1 MPQVRVNKEQDH
13 VLISPQG
20 LSYAEVTGAN
30 LVSGA
35 LFVVI
40 ATHGKITLTPRVI
53 LVNRPCL
60 SVNNSINSVFYHLA
74 EASSQSRPLKADLL
88 SLNRILVLVIVTGY
102 ANSS

>member
-30 LVSGA
+30 LVSTA

-40 ATHGKITLTPRVI
+40 ATRGQISPTLGVM
-53 LVNRPCL
+53 LVTAPCW
-60 SVNNSINSVFYHLA
+60 SVNHSIISVFYRVSH
-74 EASSQSRPLKADLL
+74 QSPPLKVDLL
-88 SLNRILVLVIVTGY
+88 ALNRIHVWIIVTGY
-102 ANSS
+102 AKSF

>member
-30 LVSGA
+30 LVSTV

-40 ATHGKITLTPRVI
+40 ATHGKITPTLRVMLAATPR
-53 LVNRPCL
+53 L
-60 SVNNSINSVFYHLA
+60 SVIISMNAIFYNLA
-74 EASSQSRPLKADLL
+74 EVFIYQSLPLKVDL
-88 SLNRILVLVIVTGY
+88 
-102 ANSS
+102 

>member
-30 LVSGA
+30 LVSAA

-40 ATHGKITLTPRVI
+40 ATHEKITPTPRVVRD
-53 LVNRPCL
+53 LVCL
-60 SVNNSINSVFYHLA
+60 
-74 EASSQSRPLKADLL
+74 
-88 SLNRILVLVIVTGY
+88 
-102 ANSS
+102 